1 MNASRN
7 ETASDQNP
15 KFILKQRE
23 RVPIKTTQGNFFARH
38 LTFGDLRS
46 IVDLKEK
53 SETDLADFAQRMIK
67 LLVCT
72 KSADDKT
79 SAITDEI
86 YQNLSVDDMNALAE
100 GISKACNLTL
110 PLDENPLNALGSAL
124 FDEIKEHKKRM
135 AESAAK
141 IQETLDSS
149 FSSMSTSLK
158 KALGENLIGI
168 SSISEALKMSPAVEA
183 IQRLQNGHNQ
193 LHGHDFLGASAASE
207 ALRKIQKNHDFL
219 SAKLPNDFLSKVNDV
234 NLLNVERIP
243 LSPSFPKVDQT
254 PIGRAA
260 NAAEASADQ
269 LQEVSGLVGQMVDQ
283 LGKLHTLFLTQVI
296 PQWVKNLSDSA
307 KATNT
312 SIGLAKQAIYWSIG
326 VTVLMTCWQLWI
338 AREYKLDNDRQQL
351 TSEALLRNQ
360 LQISQDLNAQLSGD
374 FQRLQKEVI
383 KLNQTMANIQQQSP
397 VINMHERREQVTS
410 RGSE

>member
-53 SETDLADFAQRMIK
+53 SETHLADFAQRMIK

-124 FDEIKEHKKRM
+124 FDEIKEHKERM

-183 IQRLQNGHNQ
+183 MQRLQNGHNQ
-193 LHGHDFLGASAASE
+193 LHGHDFLGTSAASE
-207 ALRKIQKNHDFL
+207 ALRKIQEIHDFL

-234 NLLNVERIP
+234 NLLNVERTP
-243 LSPSFPKVDQT
+243 LSPPFPKVDQT

-351 TSEALLRNQ
+351 TSEVLLRNQ
-360 LQISQDLNAQLSGD
+360 LQISQGLNAQLSAD
-374 FQRLQKEVI
+374 FQKLQKEVI
-383 KLNQTMANIQQQSP
+383 KLNQTMANIQRQSP
-397 VINMHERREQVTS
+397 VINVHERREQVTS